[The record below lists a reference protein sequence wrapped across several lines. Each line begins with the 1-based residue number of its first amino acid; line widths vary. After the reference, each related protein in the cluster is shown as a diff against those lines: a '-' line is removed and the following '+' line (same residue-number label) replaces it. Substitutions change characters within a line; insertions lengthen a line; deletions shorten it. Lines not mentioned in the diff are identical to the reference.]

1 MRERWWKNDELEY
14 PQSKHVRKRWRPF
27 KYLNFTPQGSSC
39 KHLCWTWQP
48 PRSCYTR
55 LSLSPDVVTI
65 HNLLRMSA
73 GCLPKSDLRHLIAV
87 RVWVPVTKTMP
98 AALIISRWDARDAT
112 TEKNV
117 SQNHER
123 RREQQQIKQK
133 SKIPSNVFTNRIT
146 FCFQHDYAFAL
157 SAVCAWEK

>member
-1 MRERWWKNDELEY
+1 MLPAEMRLTSFLI
-14 PQSKHVRKRWRPF
+14 P
-27 KYLNFTPQGSSC
+27 GSSEC
-39 KHLCWTWQP
+39 ACDKDNAS
-48 PRSCYTR
+48 RFNR
-55 LSLSPDVVTI
+55 LSLRDV
-65 HNLLRMSA
+65 
-73 GCLPKSDLRHLIAV
+73 
-87 RVWVPVTKTMP
+87 
-98 AALIISRWDARDAT
+98 WDASI
-112 TEKNV
+112 EKNV